1 MCEVGIQHLA
11 EESGRKSSRT
21 VVRFRQLFFHRIFA
35 WGEKATQRFNLSQVG
50 VCILDAAGR
59 IFVGVRFSCEIL
71 LVSARFCEILLSFNF
86 CCIYDVGRSRAV
98 GKVVDHDGP
107 HTQNKLLLILLLLV
121 FGCFLRTENH
131 RYLVANGA
139 EIMYDFLVVK
149 TFACF
154 SAGAEF
160 SSGPIAEPVVR
171 WTLGSSW

>member
-1 MCEVGIQHLA
+1 MCEVGIQHPA

-86 CCIYDVGRSRAV
+86 CCIYDVSRSRAV

-139 EIMYDFLVVK
+139 EIMHDFLVVK

>member
-1 MCEVGIQHLA
+1 MCEVGIQHPA

-59 IFVGVRFSCEIL
+59 IFVRVRFFCEIL
-71 LVSARFCEILLSFNF
+71 RVSARFCEILSFHF
-86 CCIYDVGRSRAV
+86 CCIYDIGRSRAV

-121 FGCFLRTENH
+121 FRMFSTYRKSSLSRSQRRRDNARFSGSENVRLFL
-131 RYLVANGA
+131 
-139 EIMYDFLVVK
+139 
-149 TFACF
+149 
-154 SAGAEF
+154 
-160 SSGPIAEPVVR
+160 
-171 WTLGSSW
+171 SWGGG